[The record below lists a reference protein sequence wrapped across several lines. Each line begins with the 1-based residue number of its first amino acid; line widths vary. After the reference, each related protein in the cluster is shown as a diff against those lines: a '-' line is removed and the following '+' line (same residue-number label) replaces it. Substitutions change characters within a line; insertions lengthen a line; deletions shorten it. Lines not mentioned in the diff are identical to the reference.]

1 MRRQRGQHGMAL
13 VIATLMLLACIGVV
27 FAIGLAGAAG
37 GSARARASQRAL
49 TEAREALI
57 AYAADH
63 SINAVVGPGYLPCPD
78 TDDDGWAEATCGSQ
92 NGDSG
97 QADRLGRLPAET
109 LLLADLRDRYR
120 ERLWYPVSSKDKAVL
135 NYGVRPPGPRN
146 TPRPALGINRL

>member
-13 VIATLMLLACIGVV
+13 VIATLLVLACIGAI
-27 FAIGLAGAAG
+27 FAMGLAGAAG

-92 NGDSG
+92 HGDSG
-97 QADRLGRLPAET
+97 HADRLRCPS
-109 LLLADLRDRYR
+109 RS
-120 ERLWYPVSSKDKAVL
+120 ER
-135 NYGVRPPGPRN
+135 RPDGLDVER
-146 TPRPALGINRL
+146 

>member
-13 VIATLMLLACIGVV
+13 VIATLLVLACIG
-27 FAIGLAGAAG
+27 AIFGGGLAGAGG

-57 AYAADH
+57 ASAADH

-97 QADRLGRLPAET
+97 QADRLGRLPWKT
-109 LLLADLRDRYR
+109 LGLADLRDGYG
-120 ERLWYPVSSKDKAVL
+120 EPPSYAGTGKFKRLVNFRGSSAV
-135 NYGVRPPGPRN
+135 PGL
-146 TPRPALGINRL
+146 PARC

>member
-13 VIATLMLLACIGVV
+13 VIGTLLVLACIGAI
-27 FAIGLAGAAG
+27 FAMGLAGAAG

-97 QADRLGRLPAET
+97 QADRLGRLPWKT
-109 LLLADLRDRYR
+109 LRLAGPRHRYGA
-120 ERLWYPVSSKDKAVL
+120 RLWDAGSSQYQGL
-135 NYGVRPPGPRN
+135 RNCGGSPPGPHRA
-146 TPRPALGINRL
+146 P

>member
-27 FAIGLAGAAG
+27 CAIGLAGAAG
-37 GSARARASQRAL
+37 ASARARASQRAL

-97 QADRLGRLPAET
+97 QADRLGRLPWET
-109 LLLADLRDRYR
+109 LRLAELRDSYR
-120 ERLWYPVSSKDKAVL
+120 ERLP
-135 NYGVRPPGPRN
+135 
-146 TPRPALGINRL
+146 